1 MPFITKGRH
10 MNSLLD
16 GKKITIGT
24 CYYPEHWPKEMWED
38 DLFRMKK
45 TGIEVIRVGEF
56 SWNLT
61 EPVEGT
67 YVDDFWDEFLD
78 LCSRTN
84 MKVIFCTPTATP
96 PAWLTEKYPE
106 VLNAKRDGSLV
117 YHGERC
123 HVNHSSIIYRQKT
136 ALITEHLASHFAS
149 HPAIIGWQIDNEIN
163 CETDEFYSESDDAAF
178 RSWVQNKYENLESLN
193 AAWGTRF
200 WNQTYSSF
208 SEVHIPRQT
217 NHNVG
222 NPHQNLDYRRF
233 VSDTARS
240 YIKLQSDII
249 RKYLKEGDFITTNG
263 MFNLDNHA
271 MNKESLDFYTY
282 DSYPDFAYDEYYEK
296 RSSRDILDRMWSR
309 NLTEVRSIS
318 QPFGIMEQQSGA
330 GGWTTRMIMPC
341 PRPGQIRLW
350 TMQSIAHGAEFVSYF
365 RWRTST
371 IGTEIYWHGILD
383 YSNRDNRRIREVRHV
398 CEDVKKL
405 SRICGSRYVAKVAV
419 VRTWDNQWDAQCDKW
434 HSMLEDISQN
444 GIYAAAARTHTPID
458 YIYLEP
464 YTSAESFEKYELL
477 IFPHAVVVDDKE
489 AGILKEYVQ
498 NGGKLL
504 LGCRA
509 GLKTKEGHVTMDDL
523 PGVFKEMTGCIVTEF
538 TPEAP
543 DEENIYVVKQGDSPQ
558 KYRLPAKCFFDQF
571 MVTSDTAQIKGVY
584 DSTYIKDEPAL
595 IKNIYGNGR
604 VYSFGSTFSE
614 EAAMGLFKMLGVS
627 SPFEEF
633 IDVPQECEL
642 AVRTDGAWN
651 WLFVLNFDKSD
662 ATIELKQDMVDV
674 LNGQSA
680 KGVYKLP
687 GYGVAVFKI

>member
-67 YVDDFWDEFLD
+67 YVDAFWDEFLD

-341 PRPGQIRLW
+341 PRPGQIRLKEGEPIIFL
-350 TMQSIAHGAEFVSYF
+350 TESGIIAKGNGAEMLSLLSCLIKSLNKGGLPKEALKDCFEMAFKSENDFYKAIGVNAGESVN
-365 RWRTST
+365 TMT
-371 IGTEIYWHGILD
+371 IGQMLRKNKTIYIIAATISLVI
-383 YSNRDNRRIREVRHV
+383 SLLFLFIIRRN
-398 CEDVKKL
+398 K
-405 SRICGSRYVAKVAV
+405 
-419 VRTWDNQWDAQCDKW
+419 
-434 HSMLEDISQN
+434 
-444 GIYAAAARTHTPID
+444 
-458 YIYLEP
+458 
-464 YTSAESFEKYELL
+464 
-477 IFPHAVVVDDKE
+477 
-489 AGILKEYVQ
+489 
-498 NGGKLL
+498 
-504 LGCRA
+504 
-509 GLKTKEGHVTMDDL
+509 
-523 PGVFKEMTGCIVTEF
+523 
-538 TPEAP
+538 
-543 DEENIYVVKQGDSPQ
+543 
-558 KYRLPAKCFFDQF
+558 
-571 MVTSDTAQIKGVY
+571 KGVE
-584 DSTYIKDEPAL
+584 S
-595 IKNIYGNGR
+595 
-604 VYSFGSTFSE
+604 
-614 EAAMGLFKMLGVS
+614 
-627 SPFEEF
+627 
-633 IDVPQECEL
+633 
-642 AVRTDGAWN
+642 W
-651 WLFVLNFDKSD
+651 
-662 ATIELKQDMVDV
+662 
-674 LNGQSA
+674 
-680 KGVYKLP
+680 
-687 GYGVAVFKI
+687 